1 MRSRYVVPLGVAILV
16 VANVF
21 VWWTIFSGDTR
32 ELTVTFLDVGQGDAI
47 LIESPTGLQMLIDGG
62 GDRTVL
68 RELGDVLGPYDR
80 DIDIVV
86 ATHPDK
92 DHIGGLADVFER
104 YEVDYFLESGAV
116 NDTSAT
122 AALRAAAQ
130 KEPDLTRAIATRGLR
145 LDLGGGSYALVL
157 YPDRDVSKVDTN
169 DSSIAMRIVYGTTS
183 FVFTGDVTS
192 NVEEWLVLLDGDSG
206 MLDAD
211 FLKAG
216 HHGSKYAT
224 SDAWLASVTPSI
236 VAISV
241 GNNNSYGH
249 PTQEVLERV
258 ASGGAKI
265 YRTDEDGRLVFT
277 SDGRTI
283 YAP

>member
-1 MRSRYVVPLGVAILV
+1 
-16 VANVF
+16 
-21 VWWTIFSGDTR
+21 
-32 ELTVTFLDVGQGDAI
+32 
-47 LIESPTGLQMLIDGG
+47 
-62 GDRTVL
+62 
-68 RELGDVLGPYDR
+68 
-80 DIDIVV
+80 
-86 ATHPDK
+86 
-92 DHIGGLADVFER
+92 
-104 YEVDYFLESGAV
+104 
-116 NDTSAT
+116 
-122 AALRAAAQ
+122 
-130 KEPDLTRAIATRGLR
+130 
-145 LDLGGGSYALVL
+145 
-157 YPDRDVSKVDTN
+157 
-169 DSSIAMRIVYGTTS
+169 MRIVYGTTS